1 MSKESFLL
9 GLGIAGYRSIRDP
22 QFIGPLGKIN
32 IIAGMNNSGK
42 SNFLRFVQGYLRSK
56 FTPFAWDDNPIPD
69 GPGRGLFIAYPAPD
83 GRHLSTM
90 TRGGDIS
97 SLEYMFSDP
106 IFHPVEG
113 GEVWLK
119 YSLPDNANPYESQRW
134 TLDGEFAQA
143 ASGIELPRRVPR
155 ISWNSASMWMTGTS
169 GGFEGDDVRRVLDKV
184 FPLNFPPVYTIDAF
198 RQIRVEPGASDVE
211 IASSLNGVN
220 LVEHLASLERPVS
233 QNYARDR
240 PKFDAINDFAR
251 SVLDDSSV
259 EIKISADRTELQVSQ
274 GARVL
279 PLINLGTGVH
289 QVVII
294 AAASTLVSDSLI
306 CMEEPELHL
315 HPILQKKLIKFLDE
329 KTSNQYLIATHSAQ
343 FLDHPGARVFHV
355 THDELEGTVC
365 RTASSGPEVAAI
377 CHDLGYRPSDFIQ
390 ANAVIWVEGPSDRIY
405 IRKWIEV
412 LAPGQFIEGVHY
424 SVMFY
429 GGGLVK
435 HLTGHDSSEGDG
447 RDDGAEDFISLR
459 RLNRWSSIVIDS
471 DKTSA
476 QSRLNA
482 TKKRI
487 VEEFNEPSSTGLAWV
502 TGCRTIE
509 NYVPRDVLVEAVA
522 KVHPRGT
529 YCPPGT
535 KWDSPLVINSG
546 RGGRVEHISPNK
558 VLIARE
564 VVSNWPPGTFPHDL
578 RENVLGLIDFIRM
591 ANIENV

>member
-1 MSKESFLL
+1 MSKGNSFF
-9 GLGIAGYRSIRDP
+9 GMGIAGYRSIRDP
-22 QFIGPLGKIN
+22 QFLGPLGRIN

-42 SNFLRFVQGYLRSK
+42 SNFLRFAQGYLRST
-56 FTPFAWDDNPIPD
+56 FAPFSWDDNPIPA
-69 GPGRGLFIAYPAPD
+69 GPDKSLFVAYPAP
-83 GRHLSTM
+83 GSNSLATM
-90 TRGGDIS
+90 SRGGDIS
-97 SLEYMFSDP
+97 TLEYMFSDP

-119 YSLPDNANPYESQRW
+119 YSLSDNATSYESQRW
-134 TLDGEFAQA
+134 TLDGEFVQA
-143 ASGIELPRRVPR
+143 ASRIELPRDGSQ
-155 ISWNSASMWMTGTS
+155 ISWSSASSWMNGIS
-169 GGFEGDDVRRVLDKV
+169 GGHEGDDVRRVLDKV

-198 RQIRVEPGASDVE
+198 RQIRVDPGSSDVE

-220 LVEHLASLERPVS
+220 LVERLASLERPVS

-259 EIKISADRTELQVSQ
+259 ELKISADRTELQVSQ

-315 HPILQKKLIKFLDE
+315 HPILQKKLIKFLNE

-355 THDELEGTVC
+355 THDEFKGTVC
-365 RTASSGPEVAAI
+365 RSASSGSEVAAI
-377 CHDLGYRPSDFIQ
+377 CHDLGYRPSDLIQ

-405 IRKWIEV
+405 IRKWIEM
-412 LAPGQFIEGVHY
+412 LAPGEFIEGVHY

-435 HLTGHDSSEGDG
+435 HLTGHDSSEGGG

-471 DKTSA
+471 DKKSA
-476 QSRLNA
+476 QSRVNS

-487 VEEFNEPSSTGLAWV
+487 VEEFNDLSSTGLAWV

-509 NYVPRDVLVEAVA
+509 NYVPQHVLAA
-522 KVHPRGT
+522 AATKVHPRGT
-529 YCPPGT
+529 YCPPKT

-546 RGGRVEHISPNK
+546 GGGRATPIAPNK

-564 VVSNWPPGTFPHDL
+564 VVSRWPLDTFPYDL
-578 RENVLGLIDFIRM
+578 RENVLRLIGFIRR